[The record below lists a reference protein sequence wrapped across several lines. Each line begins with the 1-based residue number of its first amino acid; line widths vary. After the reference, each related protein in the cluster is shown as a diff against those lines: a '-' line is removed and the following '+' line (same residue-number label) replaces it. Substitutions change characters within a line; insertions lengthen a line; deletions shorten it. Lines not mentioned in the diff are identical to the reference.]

1 MKCKNKEV
9 LRFTLSWISSFTR
22 VCDKFEMCPHELFP
36 ILVWQSILSTQ
47 ISPKW
52 CNTYVSTHDTLW
64 EAWGLFSVCSGFVNI
79 IFPNMP
85 PCWIPIICSQSTIL
99 VDPRKSKIIPN
110 LPNTKR
116 WPLQITIT
124 TGREPTGNGRKSFRN
139 WMETQENKRK
149 RPRSD
154 WTVWKRTSVVEIEQN
169 RLITGANVR
178 SRTEPSGSVRW
189 IELSGFFE
197 RHLIRFLNDFW
208 DQYRRYSAK

>member
-52 CNTYVSTHDTLW
+52 CNTDVSTHDTLW

-85 PCWIPIICSQSTIL
+85 PWIPIVCSQSTIL
-99 VDPRKSKIIPN
+99 VDPRKSKIGPN
-110 LPNTKR
+110 RPNTKR
-116 WPLQITIT
+116 GPRQITIT
-124 TGREPTGNGRKSFRN
+124 SCLKS
-139 WMETQENKRK
+139 EGTDRK
-149 RPRSD
+149 R
-154 WTVWKRTSVVEIEQN
+154 T
-169 RLITGANVR
+169 
-178 SRTEPSGSVRW
+178 
-189 IELSGFFE
+189 
-197 RHLIRFLNDFW
+197 
-208 DQYRRYSAK
+208 